1 MTKVCVIVGGAQGIG
16 RATISLLRNAY
27 DEIAVLDYDEQ
38 ALKTLQDV
46 TTFCVDIRKRNDV
59 QRTIDMIE
67 REIGEIVALAH
78 IAGVLEVGDLLTCT
92 EDAWN
97 RLFDTNVKG
106 VFHTTTAV
114 GRYMKQREEGAIVVV
129 GSNAASTPR
138 LDIGAYGASKA
149 AVIRY
154 CQSLGLELAP
164 YHIRCNIVSPGSTRT
179 QMQTGMWH
187 DDTGEQAVIEGNL
200 ARYKVGIP
208 LQKIAEPEDIAQV
221 ISFLLSSKANHVT
234 MANIVVDGGATLG
247 V

>member
-16 RATISLLRNAY
+16 SATISLLRNAY

-46 TTFCVDIRKRNDV
+46 ATFYVDIRKRNDV
-59 QRTIDMIE
+59 QHTIDTIE

-187 DDTGEQAVIEGNL
+187 DDTGEQSVVEGNL

-234 MANIVVDGGATLG
+234 MANVVVDGGATLG

>member
-59 QRTIDMIE
+59 QRTIDTIE

-200 ARYKVGIP
+200 SRYKVGIP

>member
-59 QRTIDMIE
+59 QRTIDTIE